1 MTMPD
6 ARTRAVK
13 ELDRDLAVIAGA
25 GSGKTSALVDRFV
38 EIARQAGCGPQR
50 VLALTFTE
58 KAAAEMKGRIVRAFN
73 AAGDQRRRR
82 ESEAAYISTIHGFAA
97 RLLKEN
103 PFEAGVDPAFTVLTE
118 FEQQLLA
125 ERAAQAMVAD
135 PALGAYAER
144 LGKEFDGGWRLFA
157 LVRGVARD
165 LREGTVAARH
175 EAGLVLA
182 GRDEEVVAAALGR
195 VRGHVADLEREIVR
209 LLTHLVP
216 LLAHA
221 SFKSQGKSLDQ
232 KEAYLRAARAA
243 LEEGALDATQPVWI
257 ETRFTG
263 QIVEGERAPIR
274 ALLVP
279 IRDAVK
285 EILGVD
291 PAAEEALEREL
302 LPLKRAVYGAARET
316 SDGYAAQKRTLGAL
330 DFHDLQRR
338 AVALLEGAPAV
349 RARYGERFRHILLD
363 EAQDTDELQH
373 DLIALLRAAGNRSF
387 LVGDP
392 KQAIYEFR
400 GANPDVFDAA
410 VSALPADARL
420 RFDENFR
427 SRPEVLGFINA
438 VGAQLLPGRFA
449 PLVPRADYAAVPF
462 AGPHVEVLHVVRERL
477 PGLPGD
483 EDAKPAWEPLAE
495 ARRRE
500 AALLAERVAELLR
513 EQPRVMDP
521 GKPLERV
528 PVPLRPRH
536 VALLFRTRT
545 TIPYFER
552 AFAARGIPYVTAVGQ
567 GFYERT
573 EVLDCLMMLRALEQP
588 LDDLALAAVL
598 KSPFLGATDG
608 DLLRLRGFEREG
620 RKGRGVRPLYPFLER
635 LEPLAAFKAAF
646 DELRLRTRGRAAWE
660 ALDDA
665 LRTFRY
671 EAAVASH
678 RDGRAM
684 LANVAKLRRQ
694 LADLGPATV
703 GEALR
708 ELERARALL
717 AEETLAPLLG
727 PADDVVVFTT
737 IHQAKG
743 LEWPVVCLPN
753 LQGSLTFRKPLF
765 SPRHGLLLLD
775 AMVDGEARTPVSVK
789 PVIEELKARG
799 DAEERRLLYVAATRA
814 RERLILS
821 SSVKADEFD
830 AEPQPGFKS
839 YFGFFAATLGAAF
852 LHEGGHEVGDA
863 KVVVRH
869 QRGPVSEPARLAE
882 DAPLWGR
889 VTLAAAP
896 AAGPGA
902 GASAGAAS
910 LSAGAAPVA
919 IGSVDAAAAPLS
931 VKVTELLAYARCP
944 LVYRFANVLDIP
956 EHPPRRAA
964 LRGVESGVSAVEL
977 GTTVHRLLE
986 RADLGAEP
994 AVEASRLAGGETEA
1008 IRGDLERMLSCVLG
1022 GEVGELV
1029 RRARRVERELPF
1041 AMLLEGIEVS
1051 GVIDLAVRGADGAW
1065 TVLDYKSNDISRA
1078 GRLEHLVT
1086 YYRPQ
1091 LELYALAMERAGM
1104 GDVSHCALVF
1114 LTGPELRRWPFEDA
1128 DAARVEQAA
1137 RDLLRGVVRRAYET
1151 EAGGKC
1157 AECGYR
1163 KRGICAT
1170 GKGWGG

>member
-1 MTMPD
+1 MPD

-13 ELDRDLAVIAGA
+13 ELGRDLAVIAGA

-38 EIARQAGCGPQR
+38 EIARQAGCGPQH

-73 AAGDQRRRR
+73 AVGDERRRR

-135 PALGAYAER
+135 TALGAYAER

-175 EAGLVLA
+175 EAELVLA
-182 GRDEEVVAAALGR
+182 GRGDEVVEAALGR
-195 VRGHVADLEREIVR
+195 VRGHVADLEREIIR

-232 KEAYLRAARAA
+232 KEAYVRAARAA

-291 PAAEEALEREL
+291 PAHEEALEREL

-316 SDGYAAQKRTLGAL
+316 SDGYAVQKRTLGAL

-373 DLIALLRAAGNRSF
+373 DLIALLRADGNRSF

-410 VSALPADARL
+410 VSALPADAQL

-462 AGPHVEVLHVVRERL
+462 AGPHVEVVHVVRERL

-483 EDAKPAWEPLAE
+483 EDARPAWEPLAE

-500 AALLAERVAELLR
+500 AALLADRVAELLR
-513 EQPRVMDP
+513 EKPRVMDP

-536 VALLFRTRT
+536 IALLFRTRT

-552 AFAARGIPYVTAVGQ
+552 AFAEREIPYVTAVGQ

-608 DLLRLRGFEREG
+608 DLLRLRGIEREG
-620 RKGRGVRPLYPFLER
+620 RQGRGVRPLYPFLER
-635 LEPLAAFKAAF
+635 LEPLAAFKASF
-646 DELRLRTRGRAAWE
+646 GELRLRTWGRAAWE

-671 EAAVASH
+671 EAALASH

-694 LADLGPATV
+694 LAELGPATV

-753 LQGSLTFRKPLF
+753 LQGSLSFRKPLF

-775 AMVDGEARTPVSVK
+775 AMVDGEERTPVSVK
-789 PVIEELKARG
+789 PVIEELKARS

-814 RERLILS
+814 RERLILG

-830 AEPQPGFKS
+830 AEPKPGFKS

-852 LHEGGHEVGDA
+852 LGEGEHQVGGA

-869 QRGPVSEPARLAE
+869 QRGPVSEPVRLVE

-896 AAGPGA
+896 AADP
-902 GASAGAAS
+902 AAIES
-910 LSAGAAPVA
+910 LDAVAP
-919 IGSVDAAAAPLS
+919 PLS

-944 LVYRFANVLDIP
+944 LVYRFANALDIP

-964 LRGVESGVSAVEL
+964 LRGAEPGVSAVEL

-986 RADLGAEP
+986 RANLGAEP
-994 AVEASRLAGGETEA
+994 AVEAARLAGGETEA
-1008 IRGDLERMLSCVLG
+1008 IRGDLERMLSSVLG
-1022 GEVGELV
+1022 GEVGDLV
-1029 RRARRVERELPF
+1029 RQARRVEREVPF

-1051 GVIDLAVRGADGAW
+1051 GVIDLAVRGTDGAW

-1078 GRLEHLVT
+1078 GRLEHLVD

-1114 LTGPELRRWPFEDA
+1114 LNGPELRRWPFEDS

-1151 EAGGKC
+1151 ETGSKC

-1163 KRGICAT
+1163 KRGICST